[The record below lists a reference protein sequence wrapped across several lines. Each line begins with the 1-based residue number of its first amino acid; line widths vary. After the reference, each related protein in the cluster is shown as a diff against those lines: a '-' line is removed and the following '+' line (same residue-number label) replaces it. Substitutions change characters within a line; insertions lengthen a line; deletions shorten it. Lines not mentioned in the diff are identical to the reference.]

1 MVVVSTSPDDE
12 RDLADI
18 AVELYAVKPDEFI
31 AARDEHVRRARESGR
46 ASLAKAVAALRR
58 PNQSAWLINQLARD
72 QAEAVDELF
81 DLGDSLRAAHQ
92 HGDGAELQRISA
104 ERRKAEAALIR
115 RARALGAQAGIDV
128 TADMARETEETLAA
142 ALASPEVAEEVRAGR
157 LTKPVA
163 YSGFGT
169 MLTSVPAPSAPKKKP
184 RPAAKRDAA
193 ADTEAQRRAKAE
205 QVVNDARE
213 ELEAAELDLTERE
226 STAEEAA
233 RRTEELGSQV
243 DQLREQLRAV
253 EGELVAA
260 DRGARMEERRRDR
273 ARKSRDEARRALDQ
287 AERTL
292 RGLRS

>member
-72 QAEAVDELF
+72 QADAVDELF

-169 MLTSVPAPSAPKKKP
+169 MLTSVPAPSAPKKK

-213 ELEAAELDLTERE
+213 ELEAAELDLAERE
-226 STAEEAA
+226 NAAEEAA
-233 RRTEELGSQV
+233 RRAEELGSQV
-243 DQLREQLRAV
+243 DRLREQLRAV
-253 EGELVAA
+253 EGELVAT

-292 RGLRS
+292 RSLRS

>member
-72 QAEAVDELF
+72 QADAVDELF

-169 MLTSVPAPSAPKKKP
+169 MLTSVPAPSAPKK

-213 ELEAAELDLTERE
+213 ELEAAELDLAERE
-226 STAEEAA
+226 NAAEEAA
-233 RRTEELGSQV
+233 RRAEELGSQV

-253 EGELVAA
+253 EGELVAT

-292 RGLRS
+292 RSLRS

>member
-104 ERRKAEAALIR
+104 ERRKTEAALIR

-169 MLTSVPAPSAPKKKP
+169 MLTSVPAPSAPKKK
-184 RPAAKRDAA
+184 RPAAKRDTA
-193 ADTEAQRRAKAE
+193 ADTEAQRRATAE

-213 ELEAAELDLTERE
+213 ELEATELDLAERE
-226 STAEEAA
+226 NAAEEAA
-233 RRTEELGSQV
+233 RRAEELGSQV
-243 DQLREQLRAV
+243 DQLREQLRAI
-253 EGELVAA
+253 EGEQVAS

-292 RGLRS
+292 RSLRS

>member
-31 AARDEHVRRARESGR
+31 AARDEHVRRARESSR

-169 MLTSVPAPSAPKKKP
+169 MLTSVPAPSAPKKK

-213 ELEAAELDLTERE
+213 ELEAAELDLAERE
-226 STAEEAA
+226 NAAEEAA
-233 RRTEELGSQV
+233 RRAEELGSQV

-292 RGLRS
+292 RSLRS

>member
-1 MVVVSTSPDDE
+1 MVSTSPDDE

-169 MLTSVPAPSAPKKKP
+169 MLTSVPAPSAPKK

-213 ELEAAELDLTERE
+213 ELEAAELDLAERE
-226 STAEEAA
+226 NAAEEAA
-233 RRTEELGSQV
+233 RRAEELGSQV

-253 EGELVAA
+253 EGELVAT

-292 RGLRS
+292 RSLRS

>member
-1 MVVVSTSPDDE
+1 MVSTSPDDE

-72 QAEAVDELF
+72 QADAVDELF

-115 RARALGAQAGIDV
+115 RARALSAQAGIDV

-142 ALASPEVAEEVRAGR
+142 ARASPEVAEEVRAGR

-169 MLTSVPAPSAPKKKP
+169 MLTSVPAPSAPKKK

-205 QVVNDARE
+205 QVVSDARE
-213 ELEAAELDLTERE
+213 ELEAAELDLAERE
-226 STAEEAA
+226 NAAEEAA
-233 RRTEELGSQV
+233 RRAEELGSQV

-253 EGELVAA
+253 EGELVAT

-292 RGLRS
+292 RSLRS

>member
-1 MVVVSTSPDDE
+1 VVSTPPDDE

-104 ERRKAEAALIR
+104 ERRKTEAALIR

-169 MLTSVPAPSAPKKKP
+169 MLTSVPAPSAPKKK
-184 RPAAKRDAA
+184 RPAAKRDTA

-213 ELEAAELDLTERE
+213 ELEATELDLAERE
-226 STAEEAA
+226 NAAEEAA
-233 RRTEELGSQV
+233 RRAEELGSQV

-253 EGELVAA
+253 EGEQVAS

-292 RGLRS
+292 RSLRS

>member
-72 QAEAVDELF
+72 QADAVDELF

-169 MLTSVPAPSAPKKKP
+169 MLTSVPAPSAPKKK
-184 RPAAKRDAA
+184 RPAAKSDAA

-213 ELEAAELDLTERE
+213 ELEAAELDLAERE
-226 STAEEAA
+226 NAAEEAA
-233 RRTEELGSQV
+233 RRAEELGSQV

-253 EGELVAA
+253 EGELVAT

-292 RGLRS
+292 RSLRS

>member
-1 MVVVSTSPDDE
+1 MVSTSPDDE

-169 MLTSVPAPSAPKKKP
+169 MLTSVPAPSAPKK

-213 ELEAAELDLTERE
+213 ELEAAELDLAERE
-226 STAEEAA
+226 NAAEEAA
-233 RRTEELGSQV
+233 RRAEELGSQV

-292 RGLRS
+292 RSLRS

>member
-1 MVVVSTSPDDE
+1 MVSTSPDDE

-18 AVELYAVKPDEFI
+18 TVELYAVKPDEFI

-72 QAEAVDELF
+72 QADAVDELF

-169 MLTSVPAPSAPKKKP
+169 MLTSVPAPSAPKKK

-213 ELEAAELDLTERE
+213 ELEAAELDLAERE
-226 STAEEAA
+226 NAAEEAA
-233 RRTEELGSQV
+233 RRAEELGSQV

-253 EGELVAA
+253 EGELVAT

-292 RGLRS
+292 RSLRS

>member
-1 MVVVSTSPDDE
+1 MVSTSPDDE

-72 QAEAVDELF
+72 QADAVDELF

-169 MLTSVPAPSAPKKKP
+169 MLTSVPAPSAPKK

-213 ELEAAELDLTERE
+213 ELEAAELDLAERE
-226 STAEEAA
+226 NAAEEAA
-233 RRTEELGSQV
+233 RRAEELGSQV

-253 EGELVAA
+253 EGELVAT
-260 DRGARMEERRRDR
+260 DRGTRMEERRRDR

-292 RGLRS
+292 RSLRS

>member
-1 MVVVSTSPDDE
+1 MSTSPDDE

-46 ASLAKAVAALRR
+46 ASLAEAVAALRR

-72 QAEAVDELF
+72 QADAVDELF

-169 MLTSVPAPSAPKKKP
+169 MLTSVPAPSAPKKK
-184 RPAAKRDAA
+184 RPAAKRDTA

-213 ELEAAELDLTERE
+213 ELEATELDLAERE
-226 STAEEAA
+226 NAAEEAA
-233 RRTEELGSQV
+233 RRAEELGSQV
-243 DQLREQLRAV
+243 DQLREHLRAV
-253 EGELVAA
+253 EGEQVAS

-292 RGLRS
+292 RSLRS

>member
-1 MVVVSTSPDDE
+1 
-12 RDLADI
+12 
-18 AVELYAVKPDEFI
+18 VKPDEFI

-104 ERRKAEAALIR
+104 ERRKTEAALIR
-115 RARALGAQAGIDV
+115 RARALGARAGIDV

-169 MLTSVPAPSAPKKKP
+169 MLTSVPAPSAPKKK
-184 RPAAKRDAA
+184 RPAAKRDTA

-213 ELEAAELDLTERE
+213 ELEATELDLAERE
-226 STAEEAA
+226 NAAEEAA
-233 RRTEELGSQV
+233 RRAEELGSQV

-253 EGELVAA
+253 EGEQVAS

-292 RGLRS
+292 RSLRS

>member
-169 MLTSVPAPSAPKKKP
+169 MLTSVPTPSAPKKK
-184 RPAAKRDAA
+184 RPAAKRDTA

-213 ELEAAELDLTERE
+213 ELEAAELDLAERE
-226 STAEEAA
+226 NAA
-233 RRTEELGSQV
+233 EELGSQV
-243 DQLREQLRAV
+243 DQLRDQLRAV
-253 EGELVAA
+253 EGELVAS

-292 RGLRS
+292 RSLRS

>member
-72 QAEAVDELF
+72 QADAVDELF

-92 HGDGAELQRISA
+92 HGDGAKLQRISA

-169 MLTSVPAPSAPKKKP
+169 MLTSVPAPSAPKKK

-213 ELEAAELDLTERE
+213 ELEAAELDLAERE
-226 STAEEAA
+226 NAAEEAA
-233 RRTEELGSQV
+233 RRAEELGSQV

-253 EGELVAA
+253 EGELVAT

-292 RGLRS
+292 RSLRS

>member
-115 RARALGAQAGIDV
+115 RARALGGQAGIDV

-142 ALASPEVAEEVRAGR
+142 ALASPEVAKEVRAGR
-157 LTKPVA
+157 LIKPVA

-169 MLTSVPAPSAPKKKP
+169 MLTSVPAPAAPKK

-213 ELEAAELDLTERE
+213 ELEAAELDLAERE
-226 STAEEAA
+226 NAAEEAA
-233 RRTEELGSQV
+233 RRAEELGRQV

-292 RGLRS
+292 RSLRS

>member
-1 MVVVSTSPDDE
+1 MVSTSPDDE

-72 QAEAVDELF
+72 QADAVDELF

-169 MLTSVPAPSAPKKKP
+169 MLTSVPAPSAPKKK

-213 ELEAAELDLTERE
+213 ELEAAELDLAERE
-226 STAEEAA
+226 NAAEEAA
-233 RRTEELGSQV
+233 RRAEELGSQV
-243 DQLREQLRAV
+243 DRLREQLRAV
-253 EGELVAA
+253 EGELVAT

-292 RGLRS
+292 RSLRS

>member
-1 MVVVSTSPDDE
+1 MVSTSPDDE

-169 MLTSVPAPSAPKKKP
+169 MLTSVPAPSAPKKK

-213 ELEAAELDLTERE
+213 ELEAAELDLAERE
-226 STAEEAA
+226 NAAEEAA
-233 RRTEELGSQV
+233 RRAEELGSQV

-292 RGLRS
+292 RSLRS

>member
-72 QAEAVDELF
+72 QADAVDELF

-169 MLTSVPAPSAPKKKP
+169 MLTSVPAPSAPKKK

-213 ELEAAELDLTERE
+213 ELEAAELDLAERE
-226 STAEEAA
+226 NAAEEAA
-233 RRTEELGSQV
+233 RRAEELGSQV

-253 EGELVAA
+253 EGELVAT

-292 RGLRS
+292 RSIRS

>member
-1 MVVVSTSPDDE
+1 MVSTSPDE

-104 ERRKAEAALIR
+104 ERRKTEAALIR

-169 MLTSVPAPSAPKKKP
+169 MLTSVPAPSAPKKK
-184 RPAAKRDAA
+184 RPAAKRDTA

-213 ELEAAELDLTERE
+213 ELEAAELDLAERE

-233 RRTEELGSQV
+233 RRAEELGSQV

-253 EGELVAA
+253 EGEQVAS

-292 RGLRS
+292 RSLRS

>member
-1 MVVVSTSPDDE
+1 VVSTSPDDE

-169 MLTSVPAPSAPKKKP
+169 MLTSVPAPSAPKKK

-213 ELEAAELDLTERE
+213 ELEAAELDLAERE
-226 STAEEAA
+226 NAAEEAA
-233 RRTEELGSQV
+233 RRAEELGSQV
-243 DQLREQLRAV
+243 DQLRDQLRAV
-253 EGELVAA
+253 EGELVAS
-260 DRGARMEERRRDR
+260 DRGTRMEERRRDR

-292 RGLRS
+292 RSLRS

>member
-1 MVVVSTSPDDE
+1 MVVVSTSPDE

-46 ASLAKAVAALRR
+46 AALAKAVAALRR

-115 RARALGAQAGIDV
+115 RAHALGAQAGIDV

-169 MLTSVPAPSAPKKKP
+169 MLTSVPGPSAPKKK

-213 ELEAAELDLTERE
+213 ELEAAELDLAERE
-226 STAEEAA
+226 NAAEEAA
-233 RRTEELGSQV
+233 RRAEELGSQV

-253 EGELVAA
+253 EGELVAT

-292 RGLRS
+292 RSLRS

>member
-1 MVVVSTSPDDE
+1 MSTPPDE
-12 RDLADI
+12 EQELAKI
-18 AVELYAVKPDEFI
+18 AAELYAVKPDEFI
-31 AARDEHVRRARESGR
+31 AARDEHVRQARADGR
-46 ASLAKAVAALRR
+46 ASLATAVAALRR
-58 PNQSAWLINQLARD
+58 PNQSAWLINQLTRD
-72 QAEAVDELF
+72 QPDAVEELF

-92 HGDGAELQRISA
+92 RGDGSELQKVSA

-115 RARALGAQAGIDV
+115 RARQLGSQAGVDV

-142 ALASPEVAEEVRAGR
+142 ALASPDVAEEVRAGR
-157 LTKPVA
+157 LTKPVS

-169 MLTSVPAPSAPKKKP
+169 TLTSVPAPVVSKKTP
-184 RPAAKRDAA
+184 RPATKRTAA
-193 ADTEAQRRAKAE
+193 AETADQHRAKAE
-205 QVVNDARE
+205 QVVTEARE
-213 ELEAAELDLTERE
+213 ELEAAELDLAERE

-233 RRTEELGSQV
+233 RRAEELGNQV

-260 DRGARMEERRRDR
+260 DRGLRMEERRRDR

>member
-1 MVVVSTSPDDE
+1 MVSTSPDDE

-72 QAEAVDELF
+72 QADAVDELF

-169 MLTSVPAPSAPKKKP
+169 MLTSVPAPSAPKKK

-213 ELEAAELDLTERE
+213 ELEAAELDLAERE
-226 STAEEAA
+226 NAAEEAA
-233 RRTEELGSQV
+233 RRAEELGSQV

-253 EGELVAA
+253 EGELVAT

-292 RGLRS
+292 RSLRS

>member
-169 MLTSVPAPSAPKKKP
+169 MLTSVPAPSAPKKK

-213 ELEAAELDLTERE
+213 ELEAAELDLAERE
-226 STAEEAA
+226 NAAEEAA
-233 RRTEELGSQV
+233 RRAEELGSQV

-253 EGELVAA
+253 EGELVAS
-260 DRGARMEERRRDR
+260 DRGTRMEERRRDR

-292 RGLRS
+292 RSLRS

>member
-92 HGDGAELQRISA
+92 HGDGAELQKISA

-169 MLTSVPAPSAPKKKP
+169 MLTSVPTPSAPKKK
-184 RPAAKRDAA
+184 RPAAKRDTA

-213 ELEAAELDLTERE
+213 ELEAAELDLAERE
-226 STAEEAA
+226 NAAEEAA
-233 RRTEELGSQV
+233 RRAEELGSQV
-243 DQLREQLRAV
+243 DQLRDQLRAV
-253 EGELVAA
+253 EGELVAS

-292 RGLRS
+292 RSLRS

>member
-1 MVVVSTSPDDE
+1 MVSTSPDDE

-72 QAEAVDELF
+72 QADAVDELF
-81 DLGDSLRAAHQ
+81 ELGDSLRAAHQ

-169 MLTSVPAPSAPKKKP
+169 MLTSVPAPSAPKKK

-213 ELEAAELDLTERE
+213 ELEAAELDLAERE
-226 STAEEAA
+226 NAAEEAA
-233 RRTEELGSQV
+233 RRAEELGSQV

-253 EGELVAA
+253 EGELVAT

-292 RGLRS
+292 RSLRS